1 MCSLREPADE
11 RGGSVR
17 RLGLMGV
24 VALALLAAMLSSPS
38 AGASAAMTRPGP
50 PTAAQATYIAG
61 VRGVSVSWNAPV
73 SDGGSPILY
82 YVAFNYGGKYFCI
95 SLNPGPGACHIDGL
109 RIGKVVRQIRV
120 RAINANGPGHVA
132 VFLPV
137 VTHDSNGGTSASPPP
152 GTSAA
157 SAASAASA
165 SQPPSASVSDTV
177 VGSTATSGTPSADVP
192 VGLPFTGAYLEELF
206 ILGVSLVL
214 AGLVILRPV
223 GRRRLDSSRASNWLL
238 DL

>member
-1 MCSLREPADE
+1 
-11 RGGSVR
+11 VR

-24 VALALLAAMLSSPS
+24 AALPLLAAMLSSPS
-38 AGASAAMTRPGP
+38 AGASAPMTRPGP
-50 PTAAQATYIAG
+50 PTAVQATYIAG
-61 VRGVSVSWNAPV
+61 VRGVSVSWSAPV

-82 YVAFNYGGKYFCI
+82 YMASNYGGKYFCI

-132 VFLPV
+132 VILPV
-137 VTHDSNGGTSASPPP
+137 VTQDSNGGSSAPPAP

-157 SAASAASA
+157 NAASAG
-165 SQPPSASVSDTV
+165 QPPSASASDTV
-177 VGSTATSGTPSADVP
+177 VGSTATSGTESADVP
-192 VGLPFTGAYLEELF
+192 GGLPFTGAYLEELF

-223 GRRRLDSSRASNWLL
+223 GRRRRVSSWGPNWLL

>member
-1 MCSLREPADE
+1 M
-11 RGGSVR
+11 R

-24 VALALLAAMLSSPS
+24 VALPLLTAMLSSPS
-38 AGASAAMTRPGP
+38 AGASGAMTRPGP

-61 VRGVSVSWNAPV
+61 VRGVSVSWSAPV

-82 YVAFNYGGKYFCI
+82 YVASNYGGKYFCI

-120 RAINANGPGHVA
+120 RAINANGPGQVA
-132 VFLPV
+132 VILPV
-137 VTHDSNGGTSASPPP
+137 VTHDSNGGTSAPPPP

-157 SAASAASA
+157 SAGQPQSA
-165 SQPPSASVSDTV
+165 STSDTI
-177 VGSTATSGTPSADVP
+177 VGSTATSGTQSANAP
-192 VGLPFTGAYLEELF
+192 VGLPFTGAYLEDLF

-214 AGLVILRPV
+214 AGLIILRPV
-223 GRRRLDSSRASNWLL
+223 GRRRRELSRASNWLL